1 MNANSSKIK
10 YRIDNSSFVNA
21 LLQNGLKYN
30 NIILSL
36 LYFFSKKEK
45 KKTQGRP
52 VGFTQDDASFVCPFR
67 HHFCELIKRQ

>member
-36 LYFFSKKEK
+36 LYFFSKKEE

-52 VGFTQDDASFVCPFR
+52 VGFTQDDAQT
-67 HHFCELIKRQ
+67 LY